1 MSKNTVKAEKSGN
14 RVINVTA
21 NLEEKIAAAMEFA
34 DAAHVPH
41 PMERPEHPSRLNVV
55 LYQPEIAANTG
66 NIGRTCAITGVA
78 LHLIEPLGFDLFDR
92 RARRSGLDYWDKL
105 ELYVYRDWQDFL
117 AKNPDAEIFLS
128 TTHGSVPYTDVTY
141 PRGAYLVFGR
151 ESAGLPDELHEAY
164 QNRVRIP
171 MRAGFRSYNLSNSV
185 AVMVFEALRQQD
197 FAGLE

>member
-1 MSKNTVKAEKSGN
+1 MSENGVKNG
-14 RVINVTA
+14 VINIMDNV
-21 NLEEKIAAAMEFA
+21 EEKIAQAMEFA

-41 PMERPEHPSRLNVV
+41 PQIRPEQPARLNVV

-105 ELYVYRDWQDFL
+105 DLYVYRDWQDFL
-117 AKNPDAEIFLS
+117 DKNPGAEIFLS
-128 TTHGSVPYTDVTY
+128 TTHGSVPYTSVQY
-141 PRGAYLVFGR
+141 PKGAYLVFGR

-164 QNRVRIP
+164 PNRVRIP

-185 AVMVFEALRQQD
+185 AVMVFEALRQQG
-197 FAGLE
+197 FTGLE